1 MTLTLSSAP
10 GVSERVD
17 SSALECLVIVGAMQ
31 GLQLT
36 VLQLVQD
43 NALES
48 TSVDYARLVH
58 CARHADLKAKA
69 LHLDGDGL
77 ADLEKAL
84 PAIVRL
90 KSGASMVLVSMNAH
104 YEGNPR
110 TVVLRDPNAAAD
122 ALLTL
127 DWLQFQEAWS
137 GDVALVRRQYHVLDE
152 EKPFGMGLIGT
163 LILRERKLVRDIA
176 LSAFALSIF
185 ALAPIVFWTAIS
197 SRVLYYKSVSTFVVL
212 CIGMGVIIL
221 FETAFTYLR
230 SFLLL
235 FLAARVDTRLS
246 EYIFERVIQLPVDY
260 FERVQLGETMHDFN
274 EVWKI
279 REFLTGQVFGV
290 VLDSLVLL
298 IFLPV
303 MFAINPWLTLLVL
316 LFCAL
321 IVAWLLII
329 LPHIREANGAV
340 IRAETERGS
349 FLYQTL
355 AGIRTVK
362 SLALESRQRKLWDA
376 HVARCAE
383 ARNDL
388 SWMSAVARTGV
399 VPFERLAVTG
409 TYAVGVL
416 IALNSTD
423 SGATV
428 STLFM
433 FLMLSQRV
441 AGPLMQL
448 ANLITNADEARAA
461 VAIVRQLVN
470 RPKEEGHGANGVRKP
485 LQGEVEFSKVRF
497 SYPGSLTPAIDDL
510 SIEVPVGTTLGV
522 VGRSGSGKT
531 TVTRLLQRL
540 HSDYEGLIKIDGVDV
555 REYNIAHLRR
565 SLGVVLQEN
574 FLFSGTIRENI
585 AAAKADATLDDVIR
599 AARLAGAEEFI
610 DRLPRG
616 YDTYIYEGS
625 PNLSGGQRQRL
636 AIARALIVDPRILI
650 LDEATSALDPDSEAI
665 VNASI
670 RKIAKGRTVIA
681 ISHRLSSLVHSDA
694 ILILERGKFLDMG
707 THQELLARCEIYAGL
722 WHQQNGHIERAAV
735 AGSSKG
741 ARGVH

>member
-1 MTLTLSSAP
+1 MTLTLSPGP
-10 GVSERVD
+10 GVAKRVD
-17 SSALECLVIVGAMQ
+17 SSALECLTIVGAMQ

-36 VLQLVQD
+36 VPQIVQD

-48 TSVDYARLVH
+48 AEIDYPRLVH
-58 CARHADLKAKA
+58 CARHAGMKAKA
-69 LHLDGDGL
+69 LHLDMEGL
-77 ADLEKAL
+77 AYLDKAL

-90 KSGASMVLVSMNAH
+90 KTGASMVLVDMNARH
-104 YEGNPR
+104 EEYPQ
-110 TVVLRDPNAAAD
+110 VVTLRDPYAAAD

-137 GDVALVRRQYHVLDE
+137 GDVVLARREYDLFDE
-152 EKPFGMGLIGT
+152 EKPFGLELIWT
-163 LILRERKLVRDIA
+163 LIARERKIVRDISI
-176 LSAFALSIF
+176 SAFALSLF
-185 ALAPIVFWTAIS
+185 ALAPIIFWMTIS
-197 SRVLYYKSVSTFVVL
+197 NHVIYYKSLSTLAVL
-212 CIGMGVIIL
+212 CAGMAVIIVS
-221 FETAFTYLR
+221 EAAFTYLR

-235 FLAARVDTRLS
+235 FLASRVDTRLS
-246 EYIFERVIQLPVDY
+246 EYVFDRVIQLPVDY
-260 FERVQLGETMHDFN
+260 FERTQLGQTMHDIN

-290 VLDSLVLL
+290 VLNSLVLL

-303 MFAINPWLTLLVL
+303 MFAISPLLTAIVL
-316 LFCAL
+316 AFCVL
-321 IVAWLLII
+321 IVLWLLAI
-329 LPHIREANGAV
+329 LPHIRKANGAV
-340 IRAETERGS
+340 VAAETRRGS

-362 SLALESRQRKLWDA
+362 SLSLESRQRKMWDA
-376 HVARCAE
+376 HVAQCAK
-383 ARNDL
+383 ARDHL
-388 SWMSAVARTGV
+388 SWMSAVTRTGV
-399 VPFERLAVTG
+399 VPLERLAVTG
-409 TYAVGVL
+409 AFAIGVY
-416 IALNSTD
+416 IAITSAD
-423 SGATV
+423 GGVMIGS
-428 STLFM
+428 LFAFM
-433 FLMLSQRV
+433 MLSQRV
-441 AGPLMQL
+441 AGPLMQM
-448 ANLITNADEARAA
+448 ASLITNGDEARVA
-461 VAIVRQLVN
+461 VEIVKGLVN
-470 RPKEEGHGANGVRKP
+470 RPKEEGHGEKGIRKP

-497 SYPGSLTPAIDDL
+497 TYSGSLTPAIDDL
-510 SIEVPVGTTLGV
+510 SFQVPVGTTLGV

-555 REYNIAHLRR
+555 REYNISHLRR

-585 AAAKADATLDDVIR
+585 AAAKADATFDDVVR
-599 AARLAGAEEFI
+599 AARLSGAEEFI

-616 YDTYIYEGS
+616 YDTFVYEGS

-670 RKIAKGRTVIA
+670 RKIAHGRTVIA

-694 ILILERGKFLDMG
+694 ILVLEQGKFLDLG
-707 THQELLARCEIYAGL
+707 THQELLQRCEIYSGL

-735 AGSSKG
+735 ALSSKG
-741 ARGVH
+741 TRGVF

>member
-10 GVSERVD
+10 GVAERVD
-17 SSALECLVIVGAMQ
+17 SSALECLAIVGAMN

-36 VLQLVQD
+36 VPQLIQD

-48 TSVDYARLVH
+48 ADVDYAKLVH
-58 CARHADLKAKA
+58 CARHAGLKAKA
-69 LHLDGDGL
+69 VRLDGDGL
-77 ADLEKAL
+77 AHLEKAL

-104 YEGNPR
+104 YEGSPR
-110 TVVLRDPNAAAD
+110 GVALRDPNAAAD
-122 ALLTL
+122 ALLNL

-152 EKPFGMGLIGT
+152 EKPFGFAFVGT

-176 LSAFALSIF
+176 LSAFALSMF
-185 ALAPIVFWTAIS
+185 ALAPIVYWTAIG
-197 SRVLYYKSVSTFVVL
+197 SRVLYYKAMSTFAVL
-212 CIGMGVIIL
+212 TVGMGVIIL

-230 SFLLL
+230 SFLVL
-235 FLAARVDTRLS
+235 FLAARVDVRLA
-246 EYIFERVIQLPVDY
+246 EYMFDRAIQLPVDY
-260 FERVQLGETMHDFN
+260 FERVQIGETMHDFN

-279 REFLTGQVFGV
+279 RDFLTGQVFGV
-290 VLDSLVLL
+290 VLDSLVLF

-303 MFAINPWLTLLVL
+303 MFAINPLLTFIVL
-316 LFCAL
+316 FFCAL
-321 IVAWLLII
+321 IVAWLLAI
-329 LPHIREANGAV
+329 LPHIRKANGEV
-340 IRAETERGS
+340 IRAETLRGS

-362 SLALESRQRKLWDA
+362 SLALESRQRKMWDA

-383 ARNDL
+383 ARDNL
-388 SWMSAVARTGV
+388 SRMGAVARSGV
-399 VPFERLAVTG
+399 LPFERLAVTG
-409 TYAVGVL
+409 SYAVGVY
-416 IALNSTD
+416 IAITSHGN
-423 SGATV
+423 GAIMG
-428 STLFM
+428 TLFAFM
-433 FLMLSQRV
+433 MLSQRV
-441 AGPLMQL
+441 AGPLMQM
-448 ANLITNADEARAA
+448 AGLITNADEARAA
-461 VAIVRQLVN
+461 VAVVRNLVN
-470 RPKEEGHGANGVRKP
+470 RPKEEGHGEKGIRKP
-485 LQGEVEFSKVRF
+485 LQGQVEFSKVRF

-510 SIEVPVGTTLGV
+510 SFQVPVGTTLGV

-540 HSDYEGLIKIDGVDV
+540 HAEYEGLIKIDGVDV
-555 REYNIAHLRR
+555 REFNISHLRR

-610 DRLPRG
+610 YRLPRG

-636 AIARALIVDPRILI
+636 AIARALIVDPRVLI

-694 ILILERGKFLDMG
+694 ILVLERGKFLDMG

-722 WHQQNGHIERAAV
+722 WHQQNGHIERAAI
-735 AGSSKG
+735 AGNMKG
-741 ARGVH
+741 ALGVH

>member
-10 GVSERVD
+10 GVAERVD

-36 VLQLVQD
+36 VPQLVQD

-48 TSVDYARLVH
+48 AGIDYAQLVH
-58 CARHADLKAKA
+58 CARHAGLKAKA
-69 LHLDGDGL
+69 LHLDSDGL
-77 ADLEKAL
+77 AYLEKAL

-104 YEGNPR
+104 YEEHPR
-110 TVVLRDPNAAAD
+110 GVTLRDPNAAAD

-152 EKPFGMGLIGT
+152 EKPFGFGLIGT

-176 LSAFALSIF
+176 LSAFAMSIF
-185 ALAPIVFWTAIS
+185 ALAPIVFWMVIG
-197 SRVLYYKSVSTFVVL
+197 SRVLYYKSMSTFAVL
-212 CIGMGVIIL
+212 CAGMGVVIL

-230 SFLLL
+230 GFLLL
-235 FLAARVDTRLS
+235 FLASRVDTRLA
-246 EYIFERVIQLPVDY
+246 EYMFDRVIELPVDY
-260 FERVQLGETMHDFN
+260 FERIQIGETMHDFN

-279 REFLTGQVFGV
+279 RDFLTGQVFGV
-290 VLDSLVLL
+290 VLDSLVLF

-303 MFAINPWLTLLVL
+303 MFVINPLLTVIVL

-321 IVAWLLII
+321 IVAWLLTI
-329 LPHIREANGAV
+329 LPHIRKANSEV
-340 IRAETERGS
+340 IRAETMRGS

-383 ARNDL
+383 KRDVL
-388 SWMSAVARTGV
+388 SWTSAVAKSGV

-409 TYAVGVL
+409 SYAVGVY
-416 IALNSTD
+416 IAMTSSD
-423 SGATV
+423 KGV
-428 STLFM
+428 MVGTLFA

-448 ANLITNADEARAA
+448 AGLITNADEAGAA

-470 RPKEEGHGANGVRKP
+470 RPKEEGHGEKGVRKP
-485 LQGEVEFSKVRF
+485 LQGQVEFSKVRF

-510 SIEVPVGTTLGV
+510 SFEAPVGTTLGV

-531 TVTRLLQRL
+531 TLTRLLQRL
-540 HSDYEGLIKIDGVDV
+540 HSEYEGLIKIDGVDV
-555 REYNIAHLRR
+555 REFNISHLRR

-694 ILILERGKFLDMG
+694 ILVLERGQFLDMG

-735 AGSSKG
+735 AANSKG